1 VKKGAVRA
9 PLGLLWLVVMRRRRG
24 VLWRADDRRT
34 AAEPSRGDGHG
45 WAAGGAGMSTAH
57 KIMFLAVLLIMAGGP
72 IVAAVV
78 VLHTLRKNRP

>member
-1 VKKGAVRA
+1 
-9 PLGLLWLVVMRRRRG
+9 
-24 VLWRADDRRT
+24 
-34 AAEPSRGDGHG
+34 
-45 WAAGGAGMSTAH
+45 MSTAH